1 MTDRVDHA
9 AEARA
14 LLANADRYVTEDW
27 PVQAG
32 EHKADILAAAQVHAT
47 LALVEQQRI
56 ANLIALA
63 GASDSIRARQ
73 QAEEV
78 LYQPTPI
85 QAGIDLPLTPDIAAA
100 LGIKAV
106 DDE

>member
-1 MTDRVDHA
+1 MSTIDHVN
-9 AEARA
+9 EARA
-14 LLANADRYVTEDW
+14 LAIQADAFTSSDMVLQT
-27 PVQAG
+27 G
-32 EHKADILAAAQVHAT
+32 EVKADVIAAAQLHAT

-73 QAEEV
+73 QSEEV

-85 QAGIDLPLTPDIAAA
+85 QAGIDLPLSPEIADA
-100 LGIKAV
+100 LGIEAM
-106 DDE
+106 DHG